1 MSFGYKHGLPPDADL
16 VVDMRFLPNPHWI
29 PELREHDGRE
39 AEVRDYV
46 LSQEGAEE
54 FLDRYLELLRL
65 VGAGYRREGK
75 RYLTVAVG
83 CTGGKHR
90 SVAVAEELAR
100 RMAGQDGVRVD
111 GVAPRRGARVKA
123 VALGGGHGL
132 HATLSAL
139 RRLTDDITAVVVVAD
154 DGGSSGR
161 IRRELDILPLGDLR
175 MALGALAGQENPGAR
190 EHALA
195 AGLRAPLRRA
205 RGARRATPSA
215 TWCSPGLLEVLDDP
229 VAALDQACR
238 LLGVRG
244 RVLPMSTQPV
254 DIEADV
260 TGIFG
265 PEGGDQGRDVAHRI
279 RGQVAV
285 ATTPGRVQRVR
296 LDPRRP
302 RACPEACDAL
312 RSADVITLGPGS
324 WFSSVLPHLLVPELL
339 NALVES
345 EARKVLVL
353 NLAPQPGETAGFSPE
368 QHLEVLAAHAPR
380 LRLDVVVADT
390 RAVPAP
396 DLLRRGA
403 EAFGADTL
411 LTSVGAPDG
420 SPRHDPEA
428 LAEALADAA
437 HHRVDHRDPLGTA
450 RSGGTN
456 GSHAAVAPGADP
468 ARPHQEEDRRW
479 P

>member
-1 MSFGYKHGLPPDADL
+1 M
-16 VVDMRFLPNPHWI
+16 
-29 PELREHDGRE
+29 
-39 AEVRDYV
+39 
-46 LSQEGAEE
+46 
-54 FLDRYLELLRL
+54 
-65 VGAGYRREGK
+65 
-75 RYLTVAVG
+75 T
-83 CTGGKHR
+83 
-90 SVAVAEELAR
+90 
-100 RMAGQDGVRVD
+100 
-111 GVAPRRGARVKA
+111 GARPLKA

-139 RRLTDDITAVVVVAD
+139 RRLTDDITAIVVVAD

-175 MALGALAGQENPGAR
+175 MALGALAGQENAGPENTLWQR
-190 EHALA
+190 LFEHRYGGHGALA
-195 AGLRAPLRRA
+195 GHAVGNLVLA
-205 RGARRATPSA
+205 
-215 TWCSPGLLEVLDDP
+215 GLLEVLDDP
-229 VAALDQACR
+229 VAALDQACH
-238 LLGVRG
+238 LLGVTG
-244 RVLPMSTQPV
+244 RVLPMSPQPV

-260 TGIFG
+260 TGIRG
-265 PEGGDQGRDVAHRI
+265 PGGGDQGRDVAHRI

-285 ATTPGRVQRVR
+285 ATTPGKVQQVR

-302 RACPEACDAL
+302 KACPEACAAL
-312 RSADVITLGPGS
+312 READLVTLGPGS
-324 WFSSVLPHLLVPELL
+324 WFSSVLPHLLVPEQFA
-339 NALVES
+339 ALSES

-390 RAVPAP
+390 AAVPEP
-396 DLLRRGA
+396 DRLRRGA

-411 LTSVGAPDG
+411 LTTVGTPDG
-420 SPRHDPEA
+420 SARHDPDA

-437 HHRVDHRDPLGTA
+437 HLRAPHRDGAAPGP
-450 RSGGTN
+450 GTN
-456 GSHAAVAPGADP
+456 GVAVPGADPARDGAREP

>member
-1 MSFGYKHGLPPDADL
+1 VSRPL
-16 VVDMRFLPNPHWI
+16 
-29 PELREHDGRE
+29 
-39 AEVRDYV
+39 
-46 LSQEGAEE
+46 
-54 FLDRYLELLRL
+54 
-65 VGAGYRREGK
+65 
-75 RYLTVAVG
+75 
-83 CTGGKHR
+83 
-90 SVAVAEELAR
+90 
-100 RMAGQDGVRVD
+100 
-111 GVAPRRGARVKA
+111 KA

-175 MALGALAGQENPGAR
+175 MALGALSGQVDAGPENTLWQR
-190 EHALA
+190 VFEHRYGGHGALA
-195 AGLRAPLRRA
+195 GHAVGNLVLA
-205 RGARRATPSA
+205 
-215 TWCSPGLLEVLDDP
+215 GLLEVLDDP

-238 LLGVRG
+238 LLGVSG

-260 TGIFG
+260 TGIQPGRQG
-265 PEGGDQGRDVAHRI
+265 PSGGDGSDRGDRDVAHRI

-285 ATTPGRVQRVR
+285 ATTPGRVQQVR

-302 RACPEACDAL
+302 RACPEACEAL
-312 RSADVITLGPGS
+312 RAADVITLGPGS
-324 WFSSVLPHLLVPELL
+324 WFSSVLPHLLVPELFS
-339 NALVES
+339 ALVES
-345 EARKVLVL
+345 EARRVLVL
-353 NLAPQPGETAGFSPE
+353 NLAPQPGETSGFSPE

-390 RAVPAP
+390 AAVPEP

-411 LTSVGAPDG
+411 LTTVGTSDG
-420 SPRHDPEA
+420 SPKHDPDALASA
-428 LAEALADAA
+428 LAEAA
-437 HHRVDHRDPLGTA
+437 HHRVEQPTA
-450 RSGGTN
+450 TTN
-456 GSHAAVAPGADP
+456 GTHAGVPGADPAHDP